1 MPIKTAEEYVESLR
15 RLRPTVYILGERVRN
30 VVDHPLIRPS
40 INSVAATYEL
50 AHHPEYED
58 LMTATSHLTGER
70 VSRFTHIFRSTEDLV
85 KKVKM
90 IRLCAQKVGTCFVRC
105 LGLDALNTLSIIT
118 YEIDRKRGTNYA
130 ERFNKYLRYVQ
141 ENDLTCHAAMTDVKG
156 DRSKRPSQQA
166 DPDLYL
172 HVVERRDDGIVV
184 RGAKI
189 HQSGAIAAEETIVIP
204 GTTFRKGEEDYAV
217 AFAVPNGAKGLTYIS
232 QYTPQDAERMSVED
246 VHQLG
251 NPRYGIR
258 ETCLMVFDDVFIPWN
273 RVFMC
278 GEVKYTMPMW
288 SRFARIHRM
297 TCGGACKV
305 GFGDLMIGAAQA
317 IAEYLGVARASHIR
331 EKIIEMVRINE
342 TLHACSIAAALRG
355 REEPPGSG
363 VYLPDRMF
371 ANVSKLNCADG
382 FWRMMA
388 LLGDIAGGL
397 AVTMPSEE
405 ELKNPDTAGY
415 VRKYLKAAVPA
426 EKRMRMT
433 KFIQN
438 WVSGPHGVGTWH
450 GAGSPQAQRLEI
462 YRSVDLE
469 EKKRWAERLAEVL
482 GRGDA
487 PTQVPG

>member
-184 RGAKI
+184 RGAKM
-189 HQSGAIAAEETIVIP
+189 HQTGAACSHEAIILP
-204 GTTFRKGEEDYAV
+204 TTRMTEEDKAYAV
-217 AFAVPNGAKGLTYIS
+217 AFAVPT
-232 QYTPQDAERMSVED
+232 DAEGIIYVYGRAPMDTRELEGVD
-246 VHQLG
+246 IG
-251 NPRYGIR
+251 NVRYGKHGM
-258 ETCLMVFDDVFIPWN
+258 LMIFNDVFVPWE
-273 RVFMC
+273 RVFLC
-278 GEVKYTMPMW
+278 EEYEFVVPLVET
-288 SRFARIHRM
+288 FAAYHRQSH
-297 TCGGACKV
+297 GACKPGMADV
-305 GFGDLMIGAAQA
+305 LIGAASLA
-317 IAEYLGVARASHIR
+317 AKYNGVAGASHIR
-331 EKIIEMVRINE
+331 DKLTEMVHLCE
-342 TLHACSIAAALRG
+342 TIYAGAIA
-355 REEPPGSG
+355 SG
-363 VYLPDRMF
+363 VEGSKTPSGTYLVNILL
-371 ANVSKLNCADG
+371 ANVAKHNVSRLIPEIYRLAQ
-382 FWRMMA
+382 
-388 LLGDIAGGL
+388 DIAGGL
-397 AVTMPSEE
+397 VVNLPSEKDYRHAE
-405 ELKNPDTAGY
+405 IGKYIE
-415 VRKYLKAAVPA
+415 KYLKGVP
-426 EKRMRMT
+426 EVPTEHRMRIFRLIESMT
-433 KFIQN
+433 LGIEALS
-438 WVSGPHGVGTWH
+438 VIH
-450 GAGSPQAQRLEI
+450 GAGSPATHRI
-462 YRSVDLE
+462 GIRRHANLE
-469 EKKRWAERLAEVL
+469 EREKLAKVIAGIE
-482 GRGDA
+482 G
-487 PTQVPG
+487 

>member
-1 MPIKTAEEYVESLR
+1 LRTPEEYL
-15 RLRPTVYILGERVRN
+15 ERVRQLKPRVYLN
-30 VVDHPLIRPS
+30 GRRVESILENPVTRTIVEAVAKIYEITLDPKYREVMTAYSPYINDVVSRCVHISRSREDLEKRVEMAILTSRVLGTCNYRCVACDALHALA
-40 INSVAATYEL
+40 SVTYE
-50 AHHPEYED
+50 
-58 LMTATSHLTGER
+58 M
-70 VSRFTHIFRSTEDLV
+70 
-85 KKVKM
+85 
-90 IRLCAQKVGTCFVRC
+90 
-105 LGLDALNTLSIIT
+105 
-118 YEIDRKRGTNYA
+118 DRKLGTKYH
-130 ERFNKYLRYVQ
+130 ERFIAYLKWVQ
-141 ENDLTCHAAMTDVKG
+141 RNDIACSGALTDVKG
-156 DRSKRPSQQA
+156 DRSKRPGEQ

-278 GEVKYTMPMW
+278 GEVEYTMPMW

-342 TLHACSIAAALRG
+342 TLHACSIAAALKG

-482 GRGDA
+482 GRSDA